1 MKPSGVD
8 LTSGC
13 EKQPTGL
20 DFLYSIFQL
29 YLAKHDPGQKVL
41 NITTSQGNLS
51 LWTSSL
57 MDGTSEHVWVLSILR
72 LCDYVHSFAQADRK
86 A

>member
-8 LTSGC
+8 LISGR

-29 YLAKHDPGQKVL
+29 YLAKHDPEQKKSTQYNDFSRQSIFTDFKSHGQK
-41 NITTSQGNLS
+41 
-51 LWTSSL
+51 
-57 MDGTSEHVWVLSILR
+57 E
-72 LCDYVHSFAQADRK
+72 
-86 A
+86 